1 MNRATYHATRRQLH
15 DTTMRAVAH
24 WATKGSPGWS
34 YADEQAQ
41 KRFAEDIA
49 ALRLA
54 ITPRVDWVEHCREQ
68 RRAAINRRL
77 AEHVRTVRH
86 KRAAQRQ
93 FAAFKALNPDASSF
107 ALAWVASNLG
117 VAP

>member
-1 MNRATYHATRRQLH
+1 MTRAQYHATRRQLH

-24 WATKGSPGWS
+24 FATKGCAGWG

-49 ALRLA
+49 ALMLA
-54 ITPRVDWVEHCREQ
+54 ITPRIDWKAHVHNTRMDDYAKRRRE
-68 RRAAINRRL
+68 REAM
-77 AEHVRTVRH
+77 VRH
-86 KRAAQRQ
+86 KRAAQAR
-93 FAAFKALNPDASSF
+93 FATFKAMNPDASSF